1 MGKCVQELDYLM
13 PNKNR
18 VSATQN
24 QEVDLFQLQVCQNCN
39 TALVRSRT
47 MAINEL
53 QYWGWY
59 LQLRMEH
66 HIGMTSQAKCR
77 SIHYYDTVRGLEE
90 YSVFNSNSR
99 R

>member
-1 MGKCVQELDYLM
+1 
-13 PNKNR
+13 
-18 VSATQN
+18 
-24 QEVDLFQLQVCQNCN
+24 
-39 TALVRSRT
+39 

-90 YSVFNSNSR
+90 YSVFNSNSCR
-99 R
+99 